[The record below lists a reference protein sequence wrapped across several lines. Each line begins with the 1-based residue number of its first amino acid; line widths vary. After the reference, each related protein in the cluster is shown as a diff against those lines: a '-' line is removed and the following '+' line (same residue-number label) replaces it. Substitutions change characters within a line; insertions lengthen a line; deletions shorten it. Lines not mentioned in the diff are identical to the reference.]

1 MCNKTTNF
9 TIGEQTFNKDQKFT
23 IGTKAIK
30 KFVMKIKSGANMN
43 KEKFA
48 YFNRIVNNLMDK
60 FYFDKEFMGA

>member
-9 TIGEQTFNKDQKFT
+9 TIGEQTFNKNQKFT

-43 KEKFA
+43 KGKFA
-48 YFNRIVNNLMDK
+48 YFNGIVNNLMDK
-60 FYFDKEFMGA
+60 FYFDKKFMGA